1 MPAMLLAALLS
12 MAGPTAGYADAKAKA
27 DAYEAALA
35 PRDLN
40 TLIDAQ
46 QQALEAA
53 LKTCGAWSPGRLPF
67 TIVIA
72 VRADGGVSRSWRNA
86 DDPYIDCTVRTVT
99 SHTYPV
105 ATGKAFHASFELNF
119 GD

>member
-1 MPAMLLAALLS
+1 MPAMLLAALLT
-12 MAGPTAGYADAKAKA
+12 MAGPSAGYADAKAKA

-40 TLIDAQ
+40 ALIDAQ
-46 QQALEAA
+46 QLALEAA
-53 LKTCGAWSPGRLPF
+53 LKACGPWSPGRLPF

-86 DDPYIDCTVRTVT
+86 DDPYIDCTVREVI

-105 ATGKAFHASFELNF
+105 AAGKAFHTSFELSF
-119 GD
+119 EG